1 MIQVQK
7 SFKGQTDYGTL
18 YLVPTPIG
26 NLQDMTFRAVDTLKN
41 SDFICAEDT
50 RNTGLLLKHFEV
62 SVKQISFHEHNAYEK
77 IPELIELLKDGKNLA
92 QVSDAGMPSISDP
105 GHDLVKAAIAEDITV
120 VALPGASAGIT
131 ALIASGLAPQPHIFY
146 GFLPRKSGQQKEFF
160 ESKKAYPETQIF
172 YESPYRVTDTLENM
186 LSVYGDRKVV
196 LVRELTKLYEEYQ
209 RGQISE
215 ILDYIAENPLKGECL
230 LIISG
235 QDEEAQAEKAAEDLN
250 PAKLVASLVE
260 AGDKPNQAI
269 KKVAKTYSLN
279 RKEVYN
285 AYHGIS

>member
-1 MIQVQK
+1 MKVQK

-26 NLQDMTFRAVDTLKN
+26 NLQDMTFRAVETLKAV
-41 SDFICAEDT
+41 DFICAEDT
-50 RNTGLLLKHFEV
+50 RNTGLLLKHFDIT
-62 SVKQISFHEHNAYEK
+62 VKQISFHEHNAYEK
-77 IPELIELLKDGKNLA
+77 IPELLELLKSGKNLA

-146 GFLPRKSGQQKEFF
+146 GFLPRKSGQQKDFF

-172 YESPYRVTDTLENM
+172 YESPYRVSDTLENM
-186 LSVYGDRKVV
+186 LAIYGDRQVV

-209 RGQISE
+209 RGSISE
-215 ILDYIAENPLKGECL
+215 LLEYIAENPLKGECL
-230 LIISG
+230 LIVSG
-235 QDEEAQAEKAAEDLN
+235 QDQAVLTEAAAEDLN
-250 PAKLVASLVE
+250 PAELVSSLVE
-260 AGDKPNQAI
+260 VGEKPNQAI
-269 KKVAKTYSLN
+269 KKVAKTYGLN
-279 RKEVYN
+279 RQEVYN
-285 AYHGIS
+285 AYHGI

>member
-50 RNTGLLLKHFEV
+50 RNTGLLLKYFEI